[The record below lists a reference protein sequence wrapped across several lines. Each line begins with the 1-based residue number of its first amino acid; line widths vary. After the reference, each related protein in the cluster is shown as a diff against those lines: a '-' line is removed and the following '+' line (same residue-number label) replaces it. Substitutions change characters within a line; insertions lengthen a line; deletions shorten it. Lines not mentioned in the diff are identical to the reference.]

1 MNSKFRNS
9 ILRLHDN
16 LLNFAYTLT
25 ANRDDAHDLVQ
36 DTTLK
41 AFSNED
47 KFVDDVNL
55 KGWLMTIMRN
65 IFINNYRKSSR
76 TTTVSEQS
84 DDSFLFDSLAVNHS
98 QDTPEG
104 SVTLGDI
111 NASLAS
117 LPEIYR
123 KPFAM
128 FLAGYKYEEIADRLG
143 VAVGT
148 VKSRIFVARRRLQ
161 ELLKDYK

>member
-1 MNSKFRNS
+1 MS
-9 ILRLHDN
+9 
-16 LLNFAYTLT
+16 FAYSLT

-76 TTTVSEQS
+76 TSNVSEQS
-84 DDSFLFDSLAVNHS
+84 DDSFLLDSIATNYSQETPDDSIAV
-98 QDTPEG
+98 
-104 SVTLGDI
+104 GDI
-111 NASLAS
+111 YASLSS

-128 FLAGYKYEEIADRLG
+128 FLAGYKYEEIADSLG

-148 VKSRIFVARRRLQ
+148 VKSRIYVARRRLQ